1 MKWRLGFVLRGAP
14 QPCVSIA
21 RRLGMRDASSVA
33 MTMTI
38 TIPMTLKVIR
48 RFLVSCGL
56 VVLASGGCADSKDGA
71 IDYQL
76 TGGFIGLHASV
87 HIDPDG
93 KLSGTKQN
101 GSAVTGQLDA
111 AALAELRGKV
121 DQAQFSTLQ
130 PMYDCNCADDL
141 LHTITVDVDGTE
153 YTVKADGT
161 ADYPD
166 RLKPLID
173 ALEEMTSVPF
183 SAQ

>member
-1 MKWRLGFVLRGAP
+1 MMVKVF
-14 QPCVSIA
+14 
-21 RRLGMRDASSVA
+21 RRLL
-33 MTMTI
+33 MTAA
-38 TIPMTLKVIR
+38 
-48 RFLVSCGL
+48 L
-56 VVLASGGCADSKDGA
+56 VVLAAGGCTDSKDGA

-76 TGGFIGLHASV
+76 TGGFVGIHASV

-101 GSAVTGQLDA
+101 GSAVTGQLDT
-111 AALAELRGKV
+111 AELADLRSKV

-130 PMYDCNCADDL
+130 PMYDCSCADDL
-141 LHTITVDVDGTE
+141 LHTITVDVGGTE

>member
-1 MKWRLGFVLRGAP
+1 M
-14 QPCVSIA
+14 ST
-21 RRLGMRDASSVA
+21 SV
-33 MTMTI
+33 M
-38 TIPMTLKVIR
+38 R
-48 RFLVSCGL
+48 RFLLSCGL
-56 VVLASGGCADSKDGA
+56 VVVASGGCADSKNGA

-76 TGGFIGLHASV
+76 TGGFVGLHASV

-93 KLSGTKQN
+93 KLSGTKQD

-111 AALAELRGKV
+111 AERADIQAKV
-121 DQAQFSTLQ
+121 DQAQFATLA

-161 ADYPD
+161 SDYPD

-173 ALEEMTSVPF
+173 TLEDMVSVPF
-183 SAQ
+183 RQ

>member
-1 MKWRLGFVLRGAP
+1 M
-14 QPCVSIA
+14 
-21 RRLGMRDASSVA
+21 A
-33 MTMTI
+33 MTMTM
-38 TIPMTLKVIR
+38 TIPMTVKALR
-48 RFLVSCGL
+48 RLLVSCGL
-56 VVLASGGCADSKDGA
+56 VVLAGGGCADGKDGA

-76 TGGFIGLHASV
+76 TGGFVGLHASV

-93 KLSGTKQN
+93 KLSGTKQD
-101 GSAVTGQLDA
+101 GRAVTGQLDT
-111 AALAELRGKV
+111 AALADVQGKV

-130 PMYDCNCADDL
+130 PMYNCNCADDL
-141 LHTITVDVDGTE
+141 LHTITVDVDGTQ

-173 ALEEMTSVPF
+173 TLEDMVSVPF